1 MKHKLLTLASAA
13 ALLAACSDSSVS
25 DANDEIKDKAT
36 VTFMVVDNN
45 TMLPLEDV
53 SVYFRP
59 TDKTKYTDSAG
70 TSVWKDI
77 EIGTDIYWDF
87 QLDGYAMKRFT
98 YSMDETGQNDVAR
111 VNDLHPKIQM
121 FELGVDIKGQFFY
134 TDVETGN
141 WIPAKNVTVYA
152 KYDDEEIY
160 PNEVYTK
167 TDSLGNYTFKNMASN
182 ALIHVK
188 TERFI
193 VDSTIVYEVTD
204 IDDVNERKG
213 VVKELDP
220 KAAAVAGLKPV
231 LLESNLKKLDSTSAI
246 TLKFSEV
253 LEKDSV
259 KTTKIYV
266 QNTKKKPVAVNVS
279 LSDDGKTVTVKP
291 AAGKWVDGASY
302 TLFFST
308 WSKIALEDA
317 DADGKRDF
325 DVGNIQIPEPVK
337 GLQLDT
343 AEIADIPQD
352 VLVSFFGN
360 GNDYT
365 LETATDD
372 NPKNDTIAYNATINV
387 IWDEVEAKGVKG
399 FKIYVKGDNAD
410 NADFVE
416 IASEDDATLTKYNID
431 VATAFGLANKLKFPV
446 SKKEIQE
453 VEIMVLPFSNKGVGI
468 ASAAKTV
475 KAKIAEIAKD
485 DMDYMQTLTVAE
497 NNKLKYV
504 AAQYCTGKGLATCT
518 DAADKSEAFNGDY
531 FNMTFSLDY
540 KMYDGDGKKP
550 TGYDIY
556 YKHEKDGWQVVV
568 PGGIGGNEIA
578 WQYTENKAKDDKST
592 KAEIFIAPY
601 FETADGQKI
610 SATKIETSSKNY
622 KSLSWS
628 DIAE

>member
-193 VDSTIVYEVTD
+193 VDSTIVYEVTN

-220 KAAAVAGLKPV
+220 KAAAVAGLAPV
-231 LLESNLKKLDSTSAI
+231 LLESNLKKLDSTSSLS
-246 TLKFSEV
+246 LKFSEV

-266 QNTKKKPVAVNVS
+266 QNTKGQDVAVNVS

-302 TLFFST
+302 TVFFST
-308 WSKIALEDA
+308 WSKIALEDV

-325 DVGNIQIPEPVK
+325 DVGNIQIPAPVK

-352 VLVSFFGN
+352 VVVKFYGD

-372 NPKNDTIAYNATINV
+372 VTTNDTISYNATVKV

-410 NADFVE
+410 NADFIELADV
-416 IASEDDATLTKYNID
+416 ADATLSEFAFDID
-431 VATAFGLANKLKFPV
+431 TAFTATPTRLKFPLA
-446 SKKEIQE
+446 KKDIKEL
-453 VEIMVLPFSNKGVGI
+453 EIMVLPYTNKGV
-468 ASAAKTV
+468 ALAKDAKTV
-475 KAKIAEIAKD
+475 KAEIAEIAKE
-485 DMDYMQTLTVAE
+485 DMKYMQTLTVAE
-497 NNKLKYV
+497 NNKLKFS
-504 AAQYCTGKGLATCT
+504 AGQYCTAKNGGCT
-518 DAADKSEAFNGDY
+518 DAAKDEVFNSDY
-531 FNMTFSLDY
+531 FNMDFTLDY
-540 KMYDGDGKKP
+540 KEYDGDGKKP
-550 TGYDIY
+550 DGYDIY
-556 YKHEKDGWQVVV
+556 FKDKKDGWKIVTPVLNVV
-568 PGGIGGNEIA
+568 A
-578 WQYTENKAKDDKST
+578 WQYTENMAKDDKST

-601 FETADGQKI
+601 FLTADGKKI
-610 SATKIETSSKNY
+610 TATTVDNSSKNY